1 MHQTGKKYIFDM
13 DGLGWKMP
21 IVFCTLA
28 FSGMGLMGVPGLA
41 GFVSKWNLAAAAV
54 DSKNPLA
61 YFGIAC
67 LLVSALLTAIYM
79 MSVTMRAFFPPW
91 GFDREAIAN
100 ATDPGWKMCFPIIL
114 CAILT
119 VLLGLFSTPL
129 VDFFRDVAAGIY

>member
-1 MHQTGKKYIFDM
+1 MIQGVIFDM

-21 IVFCTLA
+21 MVFCVMT

-61 YFGIAC
+61 YVGIAC

-79 MSVTMRAFFPPW
+79 MSVTMRAFFPPS
-91 GFDREAIAN
+91 GNDGEVIDG
-100 ATDPGWKMCFPIIL
+100 ATDPGWKMCLPIIL
-114 CAILT
+114 CAIMT
-119 VLLGLFSTPL
+119 ILLGLFSTPL
-129 VDFFRDVAAGIY
+129 VGFFRDVAMGIY